1 MPTKT
6 YDAGRLG
13 PNMDDWPFH
22 PVMDM
27 PGGYWVLDL
36 TRQPVEGWQAPFPFT
51 VGRYDEARPWMY
63 DTPLFGGARHVHI
76 GLDLGGPE
84 GTPVHAFAEG
94 SIHAVGYEE
103 DDGGYGSTI
112 VTVHDINLPMHVNHP
127 WADTSRRIWAL
138 HGHLARSD
146 LERWK
151 VGDAVAQGD
160 VVGHLGGP
168 HENGGWAPHVHLQLA
183 TEATDGIEMPG
194 VVTPEDRE
202 EALRTYP
209 DPRLVAGDL
218 Y

>member
-1 MPTKT
+1 
-6 YDAGRLG
+6 
-13 PNMDDWPFH
+13 
-22 PVMDM
+22 
-27 PGGYWVLDL
+27 
-36 TRQPVEGWQAPFPFT
+36 
-51 VGRYDEARPWMY
+51 
-63 DTPLFGGARHVHI
+63 
-76 GLDLGGPE
+76 
-84 GTPVHAFAEG
+84 
-94 SIHAVGYEE
+94 VGYEE

-112 VTVHDINLPMHVNHP
+112 VTVHDINLPSHVNHP
-127 WADTSRRIWAL
+127 WAGTPRRIWAL

-151 VGDAVAQGD
+151 VGDAIQQGE

-202 EALRTYP
+202 AALRTYP